1 MLVKHEKDIQMAGKG
16 LLKWEYG
23 LVAGL
28 PCKQLRLRRAQ
39 HTELC
44 WASGSERFRPAQNG
58 AVTARTP
65 GMPGE
70 SIPETYYLMRKEIH
84 NCEEN
89 GNNQRNDQNVFE
101 ALFAI
106 SQAVAFHSQ
115 VAKPKQTK
123 NKRN

>member
-1 MLVKHEKDIQMAGKG
+1 MLSIRVGKIQ
-16 LLKWEYG
+16 
-23 LVAGL
+23 
-28 PCKQLRLRRAQ
+28 
-39 HTELC
+39 T
-44 WASGSERFRPAQNG
+44 SSEWSCNRKN
-58 AVTARTP
+58 P
-65 GMPGE
+65 GHAGE